1 MITREAFSVCKL
13 ILEYVCHS
21 QFLASW
27 VADLLRPVLGSV
39 LGDSGKDLGAC

>member
-1 MITREAFSVCKL
+1 MVAREAFRDCKL
-13 ILEYVCHS
+13 ILEHVCHS

-27 VADLLRPVLGSV
+27 VADLLWPVLDSI